1 MDERNAGR
9 NSSRIEALPI
19 VVFDQFRC
27 AANAHRRVSVRRTHA
42 GQKQVKLTGT
52 CQVDFDAARTRLL
65 DSNSDTL
72 ALLPTNGIR
81 SLGVNPAC
89 SFSLDDHDRE
99 GLALFAENAERL
111 GKNRKGRDIL
121 HQAIAHPGDFI
132 CTNILH
138 WVFSFASTGD
148 AADPTLVLLTSIRA
162 IQAK

>member
-1 MDERNAGR
+1 MRRQCPPACPG
-9 NSSRIEALPI
+9 EADP
-19 VVFDQFRC
+19 C
-27 AANAHRRVSVRRTHA
+27 

-99 GLALFAENAERL
+99 GLALFAENRALDTHFLHLLQLL
-111 GKNRKGRDIL
+111 GSSHITRRRRHVRGQKKR
-121 HQAIAHPGDFI
+121 P
-132 CTNILH
+132 
-138 WVFSFASTGD
+138 
-148 AADPTLVLLTSIRA
+148 
-162 IQAK
+162 